1 MKDFFKNVFANML
14 GMLLFGIVMSI
25 IGIICVIGIAVSSS
39 TKNDIKDNSVLV
51 LKLDGQMT
59 EQSEDNI
66 MNSIKW
72 SPFPLTLDRIG
83 TFQQEGGDLYW
94 LGCEKCPLLMKL
106 QKELADRLRVAGF
119 NIEFRAYMPHL
130 TIGRQV
136 TSKKIQEP
144 DFPNILYPVTHF
156 SLMESQR
163 IGGKLIYTEIYRCHP

>member
-1 MKDFFKNVFANML
+1 MVR
-14 GMLLFGIVMSI
+14 LF
-25 IGIICVIGIAVSSS
+25 IAIPFDDK
-39 TKNDIKDNSVLV
+39 TKREILV
-51 LKLDGQMT
+51 LRNKIRNHAESGRFTQ
-59 EQSEDNI
+59 EDHFHLTLVFLGEVPEERLEEISNI

-72 SPFPLTLDRIG
+72 SPFPLTLDRMG
-83 TFQQEGGDLYW
+83 TFQREGGDLYW

-119 NIEFRAYMPHL
+119 NIEFRTYMPHL

>member
-66 MNSIKW
+66 MNSINDITGLSFEKTMKAILCKKKLLLQ
-72 SPFPLTLDRIG
+72 SNFDIKSFD
-83 TFQQEGGDLYW
+83 TF
-94 LGCEKCPLLMKL
+94 
-106 QKELADRLRVAGF
+106 
-119 NIEFRAYMPHL
+119 
-130 TIGRQV
+130 
-136 TSKKIQEP
+136 
-144 DFPNILYPVTHF
+144 
-156 SLMESQR
+156 
-163 IGGKLIYTEIYRCHP
+163 